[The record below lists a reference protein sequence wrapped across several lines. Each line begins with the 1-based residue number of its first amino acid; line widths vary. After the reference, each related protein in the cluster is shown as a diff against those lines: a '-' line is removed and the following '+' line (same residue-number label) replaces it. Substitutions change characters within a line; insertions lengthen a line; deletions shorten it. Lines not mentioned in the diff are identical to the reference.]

1 MENIWLK
8 SYPPGVPAQIDI
20 QEHRSLG
27 EVFDKSVARF
37 GSLPAFVNMGHAIS
51 YSELERLSRD
61 FGAYLQSGLK
71 LQPGAR
77 VALMMPNLLQYPI
90 ALFGIL
96 RSGYTAVNCN
106 PLYTPREL
114 EYQLKDSG
122 AEAIVILENSAH
134 TLDQILANTQVKHV
148 VTTQI
153 GDTLPPLKHFAVNF
167 LVKYAKRMVPAW
179 RIPGAVS
186 FPAALRQGSR
196 LPWKPAETGHEDIAF
211 LQYTGGTTGVPK
223 GAMLTHGNIIANL
236 AEAHA
241 WLQGVLR
248 EGAETLVTPL
258 PLYHIFAS
266 TVSLVFFKIGAANVL
281 VTDPRNIK
289 GLIGELKRH
298 PFTVIVGV
306 NTLFNALAQHPDFSR
321 LDFSRLRLSFAGGMA
336 VQRAVAEK
344 WRKLTGRPL
353 VEAYGLTEASPCVAS
368 NPLDVEEFTGSIGQ
382 PIPSTE
388 IAIRGE
394 DGSDLPAGEV
404 GELCARGPQVMK
416 GYWHRPEETAK
427 VMTQDGFLKTG
438 DMAMVDGRGFIH
450 LVDRRK
456 DMIVVS
462 GFKVW
467 PNEIEDVAALH
478 PGVLEV
484 GAIGVPDPRSG
495 EAVKIV
501 VVRKDPELT
510 AGALIEHCR
519 KNLTGYK
526 VPRHVE
532 FRVALP
538 RSNVGKILRRA
549 LREPAA
555 GA

>member
-1 MENIWLK
+1 MLA
-8 SYPPGVPAQIDI
+8 PP
-20 QEHRSLG
+20 R
-27 EVFDKSVARF
+27 R
-37 GSLPAFVNMGHAIS
+37 
-51 YSELERLSRD
+51 
-61 FGAYLQSGLK
+61 
-71 LQPGAR
+71 
-77 VALMMPNLLQYPI
+77 I
-90 ALFGIL
+90 AL
-96 RSGYTAVNCN
+96 
-106 PLYTPREL
+106 
-114 EYQLKDSG
+114 
-122 AEAIVILENSAH
+122 
-134 TLDQILANTQVKHV
+134 
-148 VTTQI
+148 
-153 GDTLPPLKHFAVNF
+153 NF
-167 LVKYAKRMVPAW
+167 LVKYVMRMVPAW
-179 RIPGAVS
+179 RIPGAVP
-186 FPAALRQGSR
+186 FPAALRQGRR
-196 LPWKPAETGHEDIAF
+196 LPWEPAGTRPEDIAF

-223 GAMLTHGNIIANL
+223 GAMLTHGNIVANL

-241 WLQGVLR
+241 WLKGVLT
-248 EGAETLVTPL
+248 EGGETLVTVL
-258 PLYHIFAS
+258 PLYHIFAL

-298 PFTVIVGV
+298 RFTVIVGV
-306 NTLFNALAQHPDFSR
+306 NTLFNALLQNPDFVS

-368 NPLDVEEFTGSIGQ
+368 NPLDIEEFTGSIGL

-388 IAIRGE
+388 IAIRDDAGK
-394 DGSDLPAGEV
+394 DLPAGEV

-416 GYWHRPEETAK
+416 GYWLRPDETAK
-427 VMTQDGFLKTG
+427 VMTPDGFLRTG
-438 DMAMVDGRGFIH
+438 DMAMVDERGFIH
-450 LVDRRK
+450 LADRKK

-484 GAIGVPDPRSG
+484 GAVGVPDARSG

-501 VVRKDPELT
+501 VVRRDPELT
-510 AGALIEHCR
+510 AEALIEHCR

-532 FRVALP
+532 FRTALP
-538 RSNVGKILRRA
+538 RSNIGKILRRA

-555 GA
+555 GD

>member
-8 SYPPGVPAQIDI
+8 SYPPGVPAEVDI
-20 QEHRSLG
+20 QEYRSLG
-27 EVFDKSVARF
+27 EIFDKTVARF
-37 GSLPAFVNMGHAIS
+37 GSLPAYINMGHTIT
-51 YSELERLSRD
+51 YSALDRQSRD

-71 LQPGAR
+71 LQPGTR

-106 PLYTPREL
+106 PLYTAREL
-114 EYQLKDSG
+114 EHQLKDSG

-134 TLDQILANTQVKHV
+134 TLEQIVANTQVKHA
-148 VTTQI
+148 VTTQV
-153 GDTLPPLKHFAVNF
+153 GDMLPPLKRFAVNF
-167 LVKYAKRMVPAW
+167 LVKHAKHMVPAW
-179 RIPGAVS
+179 RLPGAVP
-186 FPAALRQGSR
+186 FRAALRQGSR
-196 LPWKPAETGHEDIAF
+196 LPWKPAENGPGDLAF

-223 GAMLTHGNIIANL
+223 GAMLTHGNIAANL

-241 WLQGVLR
+241 WLKGVLR
-248 EGAETLVTPL
+248 EGGETIVTPL
-258 PLYHIFAS
+258 PLYHIFAL
-266 TVSLVFFKIGAANVL
+266 TVSLVFFKIGATNVL

-306 NTLFNALAQHPDFSR
+306 NTLFNALLQHPDFVSV
-321 LDFSRLRLSFAGGMA
+321 DFSRLRLSFAGGMA
-336 VQRAVAEK
+336 AQRAVAEK

-368 NPLDVEEFTGSIGQ
+368 NRLDIEEFTGSIGL

-388 IAIRGE
+388 IAIRDE
-394 DGSDLPAGEV
+394 DGSDLPAGEI

-416 GYWHRPEETAK
+416 GYWQRPDETAK
-427 VMTQDGFLKTG
+427 VMTPDGFLRTG
-438 DMAMVDGRGFIH
+438 DMAMVDERGFIH
-450 LVDRRK
+450 MADRKK

-467 PNEIEDVAALH
+467 PNEVEDVAALH
-478 PGVLEV
+478 PGIIEV
-484 GAIGVPDPRSG
+484 GAVGVPDPRSG

-501 VVRKDPELT
+501 VVRKDPGLT
-510 AGALIEHCR
+510 AEALIEHCR
-519 KNLTGYK
+519 KHLTGYK
-526 VPRHVE
+526 VPRYVE
-532 FRVALP
+532 FRAALP
-538 RSNVGKILRRA
+538 RTNAGKILRRA
-549 LREPAA
+549 LREPACE
-555 GA
+555 